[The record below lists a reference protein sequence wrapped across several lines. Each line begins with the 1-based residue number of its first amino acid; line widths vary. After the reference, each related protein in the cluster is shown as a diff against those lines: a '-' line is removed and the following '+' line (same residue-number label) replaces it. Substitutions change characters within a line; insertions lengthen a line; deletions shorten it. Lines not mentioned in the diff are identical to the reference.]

1 VRAIV
6 IGILVLIAA
15 AGGYWWYRIGVTRQ
29 VANTVLVRRG
39 TITATVETTGKVRS
53 ARQVG
58 LSLSFGGRV
67 KRVAVSV
74 GDKVEAGQILL
85 ELEAPDAERRVRE
98 AELNLEIRQLQ
109 LDKARVGASSG
120 EIEIAQANLRKAAL
134 AKQVAQA
141 AYDEIAA
148 SYEKRENAEASPE
161 ALALQQA
168 AIDYQIAQRN
178 YERLVNG
185 PPTDELLALEKQL
198 ESAQL
203 ALERAQ
209 AQLQEMRLI
218 TPRRQPFDGA
228 QDKAQDTALA
238 GTVVRVEASEGEM
251 VSAYRPV
258 VVIADL
264 ASLQIIAEV
273 DEIDVAEVAP
283 GQEVE
288 IRLDA
293 YPGQNLLG
301 TIVSLAP
308 AASPQRGS
316 TVYEAV
322 IEFDA
327 EGLALRLG
335 MGANLKIIT
344 LEKEDVLLVPNR
356 AIQPI
361 GRRRVVKVMDGRS
374 IREVEV
380 VTGLSN
386 ENETEIVEGLAEGQ
400 KVLIE

>member
-1 VRAIV
+1 VN
-6 IGILVLIAA
+6 
-15 AGGYWWYRIGVTRQ
+15 RQ
-29 VANTVLVRRG
+29 VARTVLVRRG

-53 ARQVG
+53 VRQVE
-58 LSLSFGGRV
+58 LSLPFGGRV

-74 GDKVEAGQILL
+74 GDTVNVGQLLL
-85 ELEAPDAERRVRE
+85 ELEAPDAERQVRE
-98 AELNLEIRQLQ
+98 AELSLEIRQLQ
-109 LDKARVGASSG
+109 LDEARTGASLE

-141 AYDEIAA
+141 AYDEVDD
-148 SYEKRENAEASPE
+148 SYEKREDAEASPE

-168 AIDYQIAQRN
+168 TIDYQIAQGN
-178 YERLVNG
+178 HERLVNG
-185 PPTDELLALEKQL
+185 PTINELSVLEKQL

-203 ALERAQ
+203 ALERGRAR
-209 AQLQEMRLI
+209 LEKMRLI
-218 TPRRQPFDGA
+218 AP
-228 QDKAQDTALA
+228 LA
-238 GTVVRVEASEGEM
+238 GTVVRVEVSEGEM

-258 VVIADL
+258 VVMADL
-264 ASLQIIAEV
+264 TSLQIIAEI

-293 YPGQNLLG
+293 YPQQTLTG

-322 IEFDA
+322 VKFDA
-327 EGLALRLG
+327 GGLTLRLG
-335 MGANLKIIT
+335 MGANLRIIT
-344 LEKEDVLLVPNR
+344 LGKEGVLLVPNR

-361 GRRRVVKVMDGRS
+361 GRRKVVKVLEGRS

-380 VTGLSN
+380 LTGLSN
-386 ENETEIVEGLAEGQ
+386 ESETEIVEGLAEDQ
-400 KVLIE
+400 KILIE

>member
-1 VRAIV
+1 MTSRVRAVV

-15 AGGYWWYRIGVTRQ
+15 AGGYWWYRVSVTRQ
-29 VANTVLVRRG
+29 VASTVLVRRG

-53 ARQVG
+53 ARQVE
-58 LSLSFGGRV
+58 LSLPFGGRV
-67 KRVAVSV
+67 KKVAVLV
-74 GDKVEAGQILL
+74 GDKVKAGQLLL
-85 ELEAPDAERRVRE
+85 ELEAPDAERQVRE

-109 LDKARVGASSG
+109 LDKARAGASPE

-134 AKQVAQA
+134 AKRVAQA
-141 AYDEIAA
+141 AYDEIAD
-148 SYEKRENAEASPE
+148 EENAEASPE

-168 AIDYQIAQRN
+168 TIDYQIAQRN

-185 PPTDELLALEKQL
+185 PRADELSALEKQL

-203 ALERAQ
+203 ALERGRAQ
-209 AQLQEMRLI
+209 WEEMRLI
-218 TPRRQPFDGA
+218 TP
-228 QDKAQDTALA
+228 LA

-264 ASLQIIAEV
+264 TSLQIIAEV

-283 GQEVE
+283 DQEVT

-293 YPGQNLLG
+293 YPGQTLPG

-308 AASPQRGS
+308 AASPQQGS
-316 TVYEAV
+316 TVYEAMV
-322 IEFDA
+322 KFDA
-327 EGLALRLG
+327 GRLTLRLG

-344 LEKEDVLLVPNR
+344 LEKEGVLLVPNR

-361 GRRRVVKVMDGRS
+361 GRRKVVKVVDGRR

-386 ENETEIVEGLAEGQ
+386 ESETEIVEGLAEGQ
-400 KVLIE
+400 RILIE

>member
-1 VRAIV
+1 MTSRVRAIA
-6 IGILVLIAA
+6 ISILVLVAV
-15 AGGYWWYRIGVTRQ
+15 AGGYWWYRVGVTRQ
-29 VANTVLVRRG
+29 AASTVLVRRG
-39 TITATVETTGKVRS
+39 TIQATVETTGKVHS
-53 ARQVG
+53 AQQVE
-58 LSLSFGGRV
+58 LSLPFGGRV

-74 GDKVEAGQILL
+74 GDKVEAGQLLL

-98 AELNLEIRQLQ
+98 AELNLELRQLQ
-109 LDKARVGASSG
+109 LDKARAGASPE
-120 EIEIAQANLRKAAL
+120 EIEIAQANLRHAAL

-141 AYDEIAA
+141 AYDEITD
-148 SYEKRENAEASPE
+148 EENAEASPE
-161 ALALQQA
+161 ALALQRA
-168 AIDYQIAQRN
+168 TIDYQIAQRN
-178 YERLVNG
+178 YERLVNA
-185 PPTDELLALEKQL
+185 PPANELSALEKQL
-198 ESAQL
+198 ELAQL

-209 AQLQEMRLI
+209 AQLEEMRLI
-218 TPRRQPFDGA
+218 ASSG
-228 QDKAQDTALA
+228 
-238 GTVVRVEASEGEM
+238 GTVVRVEASEGAM

-264 ASLQIIAEV
+264 TSQQIIAEV

-283 GQEVE
+283 GQEAE
-288 IRLDA
+288 IHLDA
-293 YPGQNLLG
+293 YPGQTLSG

-322 IEFDA
+322 VEFDA
-327 EGLALRLG
+327 EGLTLRLG

-344 LEKEDVLLVPNR
+344 LEKEGVLLVPNR

-361 GRRRVVKVMDGRS
+361 GRRKVVKVLDGRS

-386 ENETEIVEGLAEGQ
+386 ESETEVVEGLAEGQ
-400 KVLIE
+400 KIRVE

>member
-1 VRAIV
+1 MITMTSRVRAVV
-6 IGILVLIAA
+6 IGTLVLIAA
-15 AGGYWWYRIGVTRQ
+15 AGGYWWYRVSVTRQ
-29 VANTVLVRRG
+29 VASTVLVRRG

-53 ARQVG
+53 ARQVE
-58 LSLSFGGRV
+58 LSLPFGGRV
-67 KRVAVSV
+67 KKVAISV
-74 GDKVEAGQILL
+74 GDKVKAGQLLL
-85 ELEAPDAERRVRE
+85 ELEAPDAERQVRE

-109 LDKARVGASSG
+109 LDKARAGASPE

-134 AKQVAQA
+134 AKRVAQA
-141 AYDEIAA
+141 AYDEIAD
-148 SYEKRENAEASPE
+148 EENAEASPE

-168 AIDYQIAQRN
+168 TIDYQIAQRN

-185 PPTDELLALEKQL
+185 PRTDELSALEKQL

-203 ALERAQ
+203 ALERGR
-209 AQLQEMRLI
+209 AQLEEMRLI
-218 TPRRQPFDGA
+218 TP
-228 QDKAQDTALA
+228 LS
-238 GTVVRVEASEGEM
+238 GTVVRVEANEGEM

-264 ASLQIIAEV
+264 TSLQIIAEV

-283 GQEVE
+283 DQEVT

-293 YPGQNLLG
+293 YPGQTLPG

-308 AASPQRGS
+308 AASPQQGS
-316 TVYEAV
+316 TVYEAMV
-322 IEFDA
+322 KFDA
-327 EGLALRLG
+327 GRLTLRLG

-344 LEKEDVLLVPNR
+344 LEKEGVLLVPNR

-361 GRRRVVKVMDGRS
+361 GRRKVVKVVDGRR

-386 ENETEIVEGLAEGQ
+386 ESETEIVEGLAEGQ
-400 KVLIE
+400 RILIE

>member
-1 VRAIV
+1 
-6 IGILVLIAA
+6 
-15 AGGYWWYRIGVTRQ
+15 VTRR
-29 VANTVLVRRG
+29 VASTILVRRG
-39 TITATVETTGKVRS
+39 TITATVETAGKVRS
-53 ARQVG
+53 ARQVE
-58 LSLSFGGRV
+58 LSLPFGGRV

-74 GDKVEAGQILL
+74 GDKVKAGQLLL
-85 ELEAPDAERRVRE
+85 ELEAPDGERQVEE

-109 LDKARVGASSG
+109 LDKARTGASPE

-141 AYDEIAA
+141 AYDEIAD
-148 SYEKRENAEASPE
+148 EENAEASLE

-168 AIDYQIAQRN
+168 TIDYQIAQRN

-185 PPTDELLALEKQL
+185 PPTNELAALEKQL

-209 AQLQEMRLI
+209 AQLGEMRLI
-218 TPRRQPFDGA
+218 AP
-228 QDKAQDTALA
+228 LV
-238 GTVVRVEASEGEM
+238 GTVVRVEVSEGEM
-251 VSAYRPV
+251 VPAYRPV

-264 ASLQIIAEV
+264 TSLQIVAEV
-273 DEIDVAEVAP
+273 DEIDVAEVVP
-283 GQEVE
+283 DQEVE

-293 YPGQNLLG
+293 YPGQALSG

-322 IEFDA
+322 VEFDA

-344 LEKEDVLLVPNR
+344 LEEEGVLLVPNR
-356 AIQPI
+356 AIQSI
-361 GRRRVVKVMDGRS
+361 GRRRVVKVVDGSS

-380 VTGLSN
+380 ITGLSN
-386 ENETEIVEGLAEGQ
+386 ESETEIVEGLAERQ
-400 KVLIE
+400 KILIE

>member
-1 VRAIV
+1 MTSRVRAIV
-6 IGILVLIAA
+6 VGILVLATA
-15 AGGYWWYRIGVTRQ
+15 AGGYWWYRVGETRR

-39 TITATVETTGKVRS
+39 AITATVETTGKVRS
-53 ARQVG
+53 ARQVE
-58 LSLSFGGRV
+58 LSLPFGGRV
-67 KRVAVSV
+67 KKMAVAV
-74 GDKVEAGQILL
+74 GDEVEAGQLLL
-85 ELEAPDAERRVRE
+85 ELEAPEAERRVRE

-109 LDKARVGASSG
+109 LDKARAGASTE

-134 AKQVAQA
+134 AKQMAQA

-148 SYEKRENAEASPE
+148 QKNAETSPE

-168 AIDYQIAQRN
+168 TIDYQVARSN
-178 YERLVNG
+178 CEKLMKG
-185 PPTDELLALEKQL
+185 PSPDELSALEKQV

-209 AQLQEMRLI
+209 AQLEEMRLI
-218 TPRRQPFDGA
+218 APLRQ
-228 QDKAQDTALA
+228 AQDTALV
-238 GTVVRVEASEGEM
+238 GMVVRVEASEGEM

-264 ASLQIIAEV
+264 TSLQIVAEV

-293 YPGQNLLG
+293 YPAHTLSG

-322 IEFDA
+322 VQFDA
-327 EGLALRLG
+327 GGLALRLG

-344 LEKEDVLLVPNR
+344 LEKEGVLLVPNR

-361 GRRRVVKVMDGRS
+361 GRKRVVKVVDGRN

-386 ENETEIVEGLAEGQ
+386 ESETEIIEGLAEGQ
-400 KVLIE
+400 RILIE

>member
-1 VRAIV
+1 MTSRMRAIV
-6 IGILVLIAA
+6 IGILVLAA
-15 AGGYWWYRIGVTRQ
+15 VAGGYGWYRVGVARQ

-53 ARQVG
+53 ARQVE
-58 LSLSFGGRV
+58 LSLPFGGRV
-67 KRVAVSV
+67 KRAAVSV
-74 GDKVEAGQILL
+74 GDQVEAGQLLL
-85 ELEAPDAERRVRE
+85 ELEAPDAERQVRE

-109 LDKARVGASSG
+109 LDEARAGASSE

-141 AYDEIAA
+141 AYDEIAN
-148 SYEKRENAEASPE
+148 EENAETSPG

-168 AIDYQIAQRN
+168 TMDYQIAQRN
-178 YERLVNG
+178 YERLVNA
-185 PPTDELLALEKQL
+185 PSADELAALEKQL

-209 AQLQEMRLI
+209 AQWEEMQLI
-218 TPRRQPFDGA
+218 TP
-228 QDKAQDTALA
+228 LA
-238 GTVVRVEASEGEM
+238 GTVVGVEASEGEM

-264 ASLQIIAEV
+264 TSLQIIAEV

-283 GQEVE
+283 GQEVT

-293 YPGQNLLG
+293 YPGQTLPG
-301 TIVSLAP
+301 TIGSLAP

-322 IEFDA
+322 VEFDA

-344 LEKEDVLLVPNR
+344 LEKEGVLLVPNR

-361 GRRRVVKVMDGRS
+361 GRRRVVKVVDGRS

-380 VTGLSN
+380 ITGLSN
-386 ENETEIVEGLAEGQ
+386 ESETEIVEGLAEGQ
-400 KVLIE
+400 KILIE